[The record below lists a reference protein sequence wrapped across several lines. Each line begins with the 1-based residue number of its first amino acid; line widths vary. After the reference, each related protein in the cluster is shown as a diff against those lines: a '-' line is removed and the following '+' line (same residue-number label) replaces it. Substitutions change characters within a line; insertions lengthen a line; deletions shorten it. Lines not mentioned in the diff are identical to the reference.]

1 MIQAGLE
8 MGPNTP
14 YGESRHVSLE
24 KWVYRHFLCII
35 CVYVFVFKVE
45 MCVLSSGKT
54 LLRCGEAQKQ
64 LGEAERKFAQ
74 STNILFL
81 NPLRNFTEAEY
92 RSIQVNT
99 HTHSL

>member
-1 MIQAGLE
+1 MYVC
-8 MGPNTP
+8 M
-14 YGESRHVSLE
+14 
-24 KWVYRHFLCII
+24 
-35 CVYVFVFKVE
+35 YVFVFKIK
-45 MCVLSSGKT
+45 MCVLSSGKA

-64 LGEAERKFAQ
+64 LSEAERKFVQ

-99 HTHSL
+99 HTQTHTQPLISAVAPFFMF